1 MKGYLA
7 SYGHAPFM
15 HLFHNI
21 YSKSG
26 TTTTFFPLVPPRVVY
41 SYRRGREAGSVKG
54 GADVGTNSKTFVF
67 GNEVVAQVQPDS
79 KVELI
84 FTVFSSR

>member
-15 HLFHNI
+15 HLFCNI

-26 TTTTFFPLVPPRVVY
+26 TTTTFFSLVPPGVVC
-41 SYRRGREAGSVKG
+41 SNQSGREAGNVKG
-54 GADVGTNSKTFVF
+54 SAVVGTNSKTFVF
-67 GNEVVAQVQPDS
+67 GNEVIVQVQPES